1 MHEVVLYG
9 VGSPIVVDIEESLAR
24 AGITIAAAVQNVDGE
39 IHLLDPARVITPVNV
54 TDRLTQLPFM
64 IPLFTP
70 GHRQAA
76 AAEASRQGFRTAFSL
91 IDPSAVMPRAI
102 QAGPG
107 LYINAGCCLGAA
119 CELAD
124 FVFIN
129 RGVCLGHHARLERF
143 VSIGPGA
150 VVGSLVHVEAGALI
164 GAGAVVLP
172 KVRVCPNAVVG
183 AGAVVTKNVPAHCQ
197 VVGNPARIVRDDII
211 GYNDLKV
218 A

>member
-39 IHLLDPARVITPVNV
+39 IHLLDPTRVITPANV
-54 TDRLTQLPFM
+54 TDHHTQLPFM

-70 GHRQAA
+70 GRRQAA
-76 AAEASRQGFRTAFSL
+76 AAEAGHRGFREAFSL
-91 IDPSAVMPRAI
+91 IDPSAVMPRTF

-119 CELAD
+119 CELAE

-172 KVRVCPNAVVG
+172 NVRVGPNAVVG
-183 AGAVVTKNVPAHCQ
+183 AGAVVTKNVPGNCQ
-197 VVGNPARIVRDDII
+197 VVGNPARIVRDGIV
-211 GYNDLKV
+211 GYNDLRV